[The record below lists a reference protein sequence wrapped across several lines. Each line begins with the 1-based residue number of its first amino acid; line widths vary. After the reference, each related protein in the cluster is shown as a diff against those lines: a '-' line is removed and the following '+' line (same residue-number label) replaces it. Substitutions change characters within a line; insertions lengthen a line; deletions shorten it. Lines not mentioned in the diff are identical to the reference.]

1 MEPVPRSA
9 WLTLAAV
16 AAAVF
21 MVAMELTIIALALPE
36 IRASLDA
43 TPAALSWV
51 INTYSIVVA
60 ALLLLSGWLAD
71 RYGRRRIFLFG
82 LLLFAVGSVLAGVS
96 VSIEM
101 LIAARA
107 LQAMGGSLQ
116 YPAGMALLLTAF
128 PRERHQ
134 TAMGTWS
141 ATGGFAAALGPAIGA
156 ALVGVFGW
164 RAVFFVNVPV
174 AMIALALGARVL
186 VESTGEDTASRV
198 DTIGVPLASVGVGA
212 IILGIVQG
220 ETWGWRSV
228 STVSAFAAGAIMIA
242 AFVRRSRRHPAPLFD
257 LGMLRIRS
265 FVLGNLGSL
274 FFALGFFAFFIPLPT
289 FIQEVWGWSV
299 LHTGLAVA
307 PGPIVSFLISP
318 QAGRLA
324 DRIGNAPILVT
335 GATCGTVGLVWLLW
349 SITTEPS
356 LAQLLCG
363 TVLVGVSAGTGFA
376 QLVGAVL
383 RDVPVGRYAMATA
396 GRTTFFQ
403 LSVAMAIAV
412 AFAMIGQIGDPV
424 ATLAAYKRV
433 WVLSAAG
440 QVANVLL
447 FSLIYPY
454 DSLGSPL
461 ITRLRSGGRA
471 NRRAP
476 TARNE
481 RGRGPSGP

>member
-1 MEPVPRSA
+1 MERVPRSA

-16 AAAVF
+16 AATVF

-51 INTYSIVVA
+51 VNTYSIVVA

-71 RYGRRRIFLFG
+71 RYGRRRVFQIG
-82 LLLFAVGSVLAGVS
+82 LLLFTAGSVAAGVS
-96 VSIEM
+96 VNIEM

-107 LQAMGGSLQ
+107 LQAVGGSLQ

-128 PRERHQ
+128 PRARHQ

-141 ATGGFAAALGPAIGA
+141 ATGGLAAALGPAIGA
-156 ALVGVFGW
+156 ALIEGFGW

-174 AMIALALGARVL
+174 ALIALILGARVL
-186 VESTGEDTASRV
+186 VESTGEDTESRV

-220 ETWGWRSV
+220 EAWGWRSE
-228 STVSAFAAGAIMIA
+228 STLGAFAAGAIMIA

-265 FVLGNLGSL
+265 FVLGNFGSL
-274 FFALGFFAFFIPLPT
+274 FFALGFFAFLIPLPT

-299 LHTGLAVA
+299 LQTGLAFA
-307 PGPIVSFLISP
+307 PGPVVSFLISP

-324 DRIGNAPILVT
+324 DRIGNAPILVI
-335 GATCGTVGLVWLLW
+335 GATCGTIGLLWLLW
-349 SITTEPS
+349 GITTEPS
-356 LAQLLCG
+356 LGRLLAG
-363 TVLVGVSAGTGFA
+363 TMLVGVSAGAGFA
-376 QLVGAVL
+376 QLVGAAL

-403 LSVAMAIAV
+403 LSVALAIAV
-412 AFAMIGQIGDPV
+412 AFAIIGEIADPD
-424 ATLAAYKRV
+424 AALTAYKTV
-433 WVLSAAG
+433 WVVSAAG
-440 QVANVLL
+440 QFGNVLL
-447 FSLIYPY
+447 FSLVYPY

-461 ITRLRSGGRA
+461 VSRLRLGSR
-471 NRRAP
+471 P
-476 TARNE
+476 
-481 RGRGPSGP
+481 